1 MSDRTPTPPPGDA
14 TDPPWP
20 GDSDAA
26 RSRDRDAARSGD
38 SDAARWGRS
47 ASAGADRAFP
57 VPFSV
62 AEAALLVVWTLLAQF
77 LVAVP
82 VLSSGLI
89 ERDDGAGLVAVA
101 IVSQAV
107 GLAGVVAWLA
117 GRGRLTWR
125 LLGPR
130 RPHPRHLAVGAL
142 VGAGGFVGVNLLLA
156 ALLALFGPFDAP
168 EQALLTEATRGG
180 LATALAIV
188 AAVVMAPI
196 VEELVFRGL
205 LFQSLHR
212 RVGQWPAA
220 LLSSAF
226 FTAVH
231 IEVSQPVYSG
241 GLFLLGVLFAVALL
255 RSGSLLVPIAAH
267 AVFNGV
273 SIALAYASERIP
285 TM

>member
-1 MSDRTPTPPPGDA
+1 MSDRPPADPPGG
-14 TDPPWP
+14 THDP
-20 GDSDAA
+20 AA
-26 RSRDRDAARSGD
+26 SGD
-38 SDAARWGRS
+38 PDPAWPTDHEPAWSGRLS
-47 ASAGADRAFP
+47 ASRSPASAFP

-62 AEAALLVVWTLLAQF
+62 AEAGLLIVWTLLAQF

-82 VLSSGLI
+82 VLSLGLV
-89 ERDDGAGLVAVA
+89 ERDDGAGLVGVA

-107 GLAGVVAWLA
+107 GLAGVLAWLM
-117 GRGRLTWR
+117 GRGTLTWR

-130 RPHPRHLAVGAL
+130 RPHPSHLAIGAL
-142 VGAGGFVGVNLLLA
+142 VGAVGFLGVNLLLA
-156 ALLALFGPFDAP
+156 ALLALFGPVDPP
-168 EQALLTEATRGG
+168 EQALLTEVTRGG
-180 LATALAIV
+180 LATALAVV

-212 RVGQWPAA
+212 RVGLWPAA

-231 IEVSQPVYSG
+231 IEVTQPLYSG
-241 GLFLLGVLFAVALL
+241 GLFLLGVLFALALV

-267 AVFNGV
+267 AVFNGISV
-273 SIALAYASERIP
+273 TLAYLSERIGP
-285 TM
+285 V